1 MAPSQLRQ
9 VTSFTL
15 VWIKM
20 IKSAQ
25 IDAASDVTSF
35 TLVWIKIP
43 VTPSKIGMFSVTS
56 FTLVWIKILASPI
69 IGGITTRHELHAR
82 VD

>member
-1 MAPSQLRQ
+1 MYC

-15 VWIKM
+15 VWIK
-20 IKSAQ
+20 ILVELN
-25 IDAASDVTSF
+25 IDLRFFVTSF

-43 VTPSKIGMFSVTS
+43 TDKMPRIDDRG
-56 FTLVWIKILASPI
+56 
-69 IGGITTRHELHAR
+69 HELHAR